1 MRFHQTEILEEFS
14 SVRLLFNHS
23 NTRKQRM
30 SNIIG
35 RFRKLPFSTFST
47 LFLNKKFFYRS
58 VQAEINEILRNVVR
72 TSPS

>member
-1 MRFHQTEILEEFS
+1 MRFHQTEILEAFS

-35 RFRKLPFSTFST
+35 RFRKPPFSTFST
-47 LFLNKKFFYRS
+47 LFFNKKFFYRS
-58 VQAEINEILRNVVR
+58 VQAEINEILRNIVR